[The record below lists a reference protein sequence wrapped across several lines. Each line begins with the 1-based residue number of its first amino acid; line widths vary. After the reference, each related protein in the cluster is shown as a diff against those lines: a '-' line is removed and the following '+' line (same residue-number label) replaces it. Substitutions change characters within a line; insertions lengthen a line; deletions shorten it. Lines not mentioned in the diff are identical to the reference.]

1 MPRIAVVGVGQ
12 MGRSALSMLARH
24 HANATFVVCDR
35 SRESVDA
42 AIALDPSRI
51 TGWVGDATAGTLPL
65 DGVDVVLNLAGPF
78 FAGSDA
84 IARSAISRG
93 VTYVDVGDDVECTDA
108 ILALHEEARRAG
120 VSLVTGAGLSP
131 GISNWMASK
140 LLAEHPD
147 ADGVQVAWVVHESDP
162 GGLAPLRHM
171 LHMAVSPC
179 PVLRGGHWESSPG
192 FVASTAGRF
201 QFPEPLGEVE
211 AYDTAHPEPR
221 TLARQF
227 PQLRYANCKG
237 ALLPRWANQAF
248 STLGQIGFGYTDVKV
263 DVGGVEVEPAEFL
276 WKLMWERYSLRPA
289 RERSA
294 TTAVLVQVMS
304 GADVLGALAIS
315 DDEVMS
321 RGTGLGAACA
331 VTTLLETGAP
341 AGAYGPEILRHDHAL
356 ALFEELAAREG
367 GYRQGLIIMEP
378 ATAASSA
385 GHTSTEGDTR

>member
-1 MPRIAVVGVGQ
+1 MAHIAVVGVGQ
-12 MGRSALSMLARH
+12 MGRSALSILMAHDPRS
-24 HANATFVVCDR
+24 TFMACDR
-35 SRESVDA
+35 SRASVDGA
-42 AIALDPSRI
+42 VALDPSRVS
-51 TGWVGDATAGTLPL
+51 GWVGDVVADALSF

-78 FAGSDA
+78 FVGSDA
-84 IARSAISRG
+84 VARAAMSQG
-93 VTYVDVGDDVECTDA
+93 VPYVDVGDDVECTDA
-108 ILALHEEARRAG
+108 ILALHEEAKRAG
-120 VSLVTGAGLSP
+120 VSLITGAGLSP
-131 GISNWMASK
+131 GVSNWMASR

-147 ADGVQVAWVVHESDP
+147 ADGVQVAWVVHETDP

-179 PVLRGGHWESSPG
+179 PVLRDGLWENSPG

-227 PQLRYANCKG
+227 PQLRYASCKG

-263 DVGGVEVEPAEFL
+263 DVGGVQVEPAEFL
-276 WKLMWERYSLRPA
+276 WKLMWERYSRRPA

-304 GADVLGALAIS
+304 GADVLGTLAIS

-331 VTTLLETGAP
+331 VTTLLEAGAP
-341 AGAYGPEILRHDHAL
+341 AGAYGPEILPCDRAL
-356 ALFEELAAREG
+356 ALFEELARRQG
-367 GYRQGLIIMEP
+367 GYRQGVISMP
-378 ATAASSA
+378 PPRASGPSATRSEK
-385 GHTSTEGDTR
+385 G